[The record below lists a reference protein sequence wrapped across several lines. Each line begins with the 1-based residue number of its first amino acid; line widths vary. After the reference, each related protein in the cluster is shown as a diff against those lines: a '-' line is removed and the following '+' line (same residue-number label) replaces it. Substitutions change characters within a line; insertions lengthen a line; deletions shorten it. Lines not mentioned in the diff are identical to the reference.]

1 MAAVDISAVDRATV
15 AARRVQAAVQQIVI
29 TTDGRTEEIARAAD
43 ESIRTVLQGLRD
55 LGATELQ
62 PSRDPA
68 IEIPFH
74 ALCPPA
80 LYELEALL
88 KQARVLAD
96 RVDQARGMADTTTG
110 EGFVWGDFIRELEAK
125 AGMELH
131 GPDSVR
137 E

>member
-1 MAAVDISAVDRATV
+1 MAVVDIGAVDRATV

-29 TTDGRTEEIARAAD
+29 TSDGRTEEIARAAD

-62 PSRDPA
+62 PSPGPA

-80 LYELEALL
+80 LYELETLL

-96 RVDQARGMADTTTG
+96 RVDQARGMADAVTG

-125 AGMELH
+125 AGLELH
-131 GPDSVR
+131 GPDTGR

>member
-80 LYELEALL
+80 LYELETLL
-88 KQARVLAD
+88 KQARILAD
-96 RVDQARGMADTTTG
+96 RVDQARGMADKETG

-125 AGMELH
+125 AGLELH